1 MARIVF
7 YDVNEIDQDQLVRPF
22 EGTEHEVISVSS
34 GLTIDTVD
42 TIADVISIFVSSPF
56 PGDVMQKADGL
67 KHIALRSTGF
77 DHVDMDMAHQKN
89 VGVSNVPTYGTHT
102 VAEYAFS
109 LLLTLTR
116 KVPAAIKAAQKG
128 VTPRLELQGFDLH
141 GKTIGII
148 GAGRIGR
155 ATAMIARGFGMRV
168 LAYDQFIDEKAAET
182 VGYEYVSIDQLL
194 AESDVVSLHAPYTND
209 NHHLM
214 NGQLLAQMKRGALLI
229 NTARGELI
237 DNRALI
243 DALESGHLGGAA
255 VDVLEGEHLI
265 NTSEELFL
273 IRSEKAD
280 DKHILHS
287 LELSVLKKMDNVIVT
302 NHNAFN
308 TREAIGR
315 INQTTVDNI
324 KAFLS
329 GAPENIIS

>member
-22 EGTEHEVISVSS
+22 EGSDHEVISVT
-34 GLTIDTVD
+34 GPLTLDTVD
-42 TIADVISIFVSSPF
+42 TIADVISIFVSSSF
-56 PGDVMQKADGL
+56 PADVMHKANGL

-77 DHVDMDMAHQKN
+77 DHIDMNVAHEKN
-89 VGVSNVPTYGTHT
+89 ISVSNVPTYGTHT

-109 LLLTLTR
+109 LLLTLSR
-116 KVPAAIKAAQKG
+116 KVTGAIQAAQKG
-128 VTPRLELQGFDLH
+128 VTPRVKLQGFDLH
-141 GKTIGII
+141 GKTIGVI
-148 GAGRIGR
+148 GAGRIGK
-155 ATAMIARGFGMRV
+155 ATATIARGFGMRV
-168 LAYDQFIDEKAAET
+168 LAYDQYIDELAAET
-182 VGYEYVSIDQLL
+182 IGFEYVNLDQLL
-194 AESDVVSLHAPYTND
+194 AESDVVSLHAPYTTE

-214 NGQLLAQMKRGALLI
+214 NMERLAQMKRGALLI
-229 NTARGELI
+229 NTARGELV

-255 VDVLEGEHLI
+255 MDVLEGEHLI

-287 LELSVLKKMDNVIVT
+287 LELSVLKKMENVIVT

-308 TREAIGR
+308 TKEAIGR

-324 KAFLS
+324 QAFLR
-329 GAPENIIS
+329 GKPENIIS